1 MTGKPKRVRKAVL
14 PVAGLGTRFLPA
26 TKAMPKEMLPV
37 VDKPLIQYAVE
48 ECIDSGI
55 ENIIFVTGRR
65 KYAIEDHFD
74 SVPELEQFLEERGKS
89 KQAKMVREIS
99 GGLHFSYTRQ
109 SEALGLGH
117 AVLTARELVGDEPF
131 AVLLGDVIMDGKIP
145 ATRSL
150 VEIYEETGVGA
161 IAVEEVPRERLHFYG
176 IVDAAPEKKKQN
188 RWGERLLRIKDLVE
202 KPEPEKAPSNLGVTG
217 RYVLPPEI
225 FDYLE
230 KTEPGAGGE
239 IQLTDGL
246 RKLAAKKQ
254 QGLYAWIYDGKTHD
268 AGDKLGFLK
277 ATVEIALKNSQFGAE
292 FRSYLKELKL

>member
-1 MTGKPKRVRKAVL
+1 MSESRKKVRKAVL

-48 ECIDSGI
+48 ECIASGI

-65 KYAIEDHFD
+65 KNAIEDHFD
-74 SVPELEQFLEERGKS
+74 SAPELERFLEERGRPE
-89 KQAKMVREIS
+89 QARMVREIS

-117 AVLTARELVGDEPF
+117 AVLSARELVGDEPF
-131 AVLLGDVIMDGKIP
+131 AVLLGDVIMDGP
-145 ATRSL
+145 VAATRTL
-150 VEIYEETGVGA
+150 VEIYEATGIGA
-161 IAVEEVPRERLHFYG
+161 IAVEEVPREQVHLYG
-176 IVDAAPEKKKQN
+176 IIDASPATES
-188 RWGERLLRIKDLVE
+188 RWKSPLLRIKDLVE
-202 KPEPEKAPSNLGVTG
+202 KPSADKAPSNLSVTG

-225 FDYLE
+225 FEYLE
-230 KTEPGAGGE
+230 TTTAGAGGE

-246 RKLAAKKQ
+246 RKLAQ
-254 QGLYAWIYDGKTHD
+254 REGLYASVYEGKTHD

-277 ATVEIALKNSQFGAE
+277 ANVEIALRNPQFGAA
-292 FRSYLKELKL
+292 FRQYLRELKL

>member
-1 MTGKPKRVRKAVL
+1 MNPKTRRVRKAVL

-48 ECIDSGI
+48 ECIASGI
-55 ENIIFVTGRR
+55 ESVIFVTGRR
-65 KYAIEDHFD
+65 KNAIEDHFD
-74 SVPELEQFLEERGKS
+74 SQPELESFLEERGKP
-89 KQAKMVREIS
+89 KQAQMVREIS

-109 SEALGLGH
+109 KEALGLGH

-131 AVLLGDVIMDGKIP
+131 AVLLGDVIMQGAVP
-145 ATRSL
+145 ATRAL
-150 VEIYEETGVGA
+150 ADVYEKTGLGA
-161 IAVEEVPRERLHFYG
+161 IAVEEVPRSQVHLYG
-176 IVDAAPEKKKQN
+176 IISVDSNKGGQTGDK
-188 RWGERLLRIKDLVE
+188 LLRIKDLVE
-202 KPEPEKAPSNLGVTG
+202 KPKADQAPSNLGVTG

-230 KTEPGAGGE
+230 NTKPGAGGE

-246 RKLAAKKQ
+246 RMLARNE
-254 QGLYAWIYDGKTHD
+254 GLYAHVYEGKTYD

-277 ATVEIALKNSQFGAE
+277 ATVEFALKNPHFGDD
-292 FRSYLKELKL
+292 FRNYLKQLKL

>member
-1 MTGKPKRVRKAVL
+1 MSESLKKVRKAVL

-48 ECIDSGI
+48 ECIASGI

-65 KYAIEDHFD
+65 KNAIEDHFD
-74 SVPELEQFLEERGKS
+74 SAPELERFLEEHGRPQ
-89 KQAKMVREIS
+89 QARMVREIS

-117 AVLTARELVGDEPF
+117 AVLAARELVGDEPF
-131 AVLLGDVIMDGKIP
+131 AVLLGDVIMDGPVP
-145 ATRSL
+145 ATRTL
-150 VEIYEETGVGA
+150 VEIYEATGLGA
-161 IAVEEVPRERLHFYG
+161 IAVEEVPREQVHLYG
-176 IVDAAPEKKKQN
+176 IIDPSPAVET
-188 RWGERLLRIKDLVE
+188 RWKSPLLRIKDLVE
-202 KPEPEKAPSNLGVTG
+202 KPSAEKAPSNMSVTG

-225 FDYLE
+225 FEYLE
-230 KTEPGAGGE
+230 ATTAGAGGE

-246 RKLAAKKQ
+246 RKLAQ
-254 QGLYAWIYDGKTHD
+254 REGLYASVYEGKTHD

-277 ATVEIALKNSQFGAE
+277 ATVEIALRNPLFGAA
-292 FRSYLKELKL
+292 FREYLRELKL